1 MCASK
6 LGKKRGETSRVIR
19 LSGDK
24 LSAHPASEEA
34 AMAILAGYYQ
44 RLMGLM
50 DNLNDQIEEMRGL
63 YQAEIDSVAAD
74 LRN

>member
-6 LGKKRGETSRVIR
+6 LGKLRGETSRVT
-19 LSGDK
+19 K
-24 LSAHPASEEA
+24 LRRDQFYAHPGSEEA

-50 DNLNDQIEEMRGL
+50 DNLNDQIEEMRSL
-63 YQAEIDSVAAD
+63 YKAEIDSVRTD
-74 LRN
+74 LHN